1 MFTESASAYELC
13 GPCCASAPCYGF
25 AEDVGVVAI
34 VVAELEL
41 RDVQRHVFR
50 AHLVERADDAALEDR
65 PEAFNRVGVKQDLQ
79 IAYAK
84 LLNEN
89 ARLVAQIFDLNKEN
103 KTLRRDLKR
112 ALEILAKARSVK

>member
-1 MFTESASAYELC
+1 VKWHPSTE
-13 GPCCASAPCYGF
+13 
-25 AEDVGVVAI
+25 
-34 VVAELEL
+34 
-41 RDVQRHVFR
+41 RQ
-50 AHLVERADDAALEDR
+50 
-65 PEAFNRVGVKQDLQ
+65 KQDLQ

-112 ALEILAKARSVK
+112 ALEILTKAKSVK